1 MRPKRKREKCR
12 RGDFLWGLVFAFIN
26 IKLYFW
32 CIFFQL
38 ASPQS
43 FLTLQQAAGSHTGQS
58 QMITLPITNA
68 AGQQQLL
75 TIPVTLAQGQ
85 GGVQFLIPTSGG
97 LFAANISSLTPVSP
111 QVGLNRHITTKNC
124 RWRIPRV
131 RNIITTIFASWRTF
145 FKVPVIWKLCYDWNN
160 EYALKHN
167 TVHTSVAVLTAM

>member
-1 MRPKRKREKCR
+1 MQKRRLISFE
-12 RGDFLWGLVFAFIN
+12 V
-26 IKLYFW
+26 LYLLLLTLNSTFW

-111 QVGLNRHITTKNC
+111 QVGHHRHITTEISLRRSLQVEEPSSKCQSSENC
-124 RWRIPRV
+124 
-131 RNIITTIFASWRTF
+131 N
-145 FKVPVIWKLCYDWNN
+145 D
-160 EYALKHN
+160 
-167 TVHTSVAVLTAM
+167 